1 DRRGVSA
8 RGIEG
13 GVPRRGPALRRGL
26 LRGGGRYGGPGFQ
39 DAAAGGCAAAPP
51 AAAGLSRRG
60 GARSRPRED
69 LRGGGAGGGGRLP
82 QRGPVEEVGRAAR
95 RQGGAGGD
103 RELGGSDLGLYVR
116 RPRAPRARRGRSAP
130 STAAGRQ
137 VPLAQAGGRSVR
149 ASRARDERACR
160 GDSAMAR
167 ELYATFETSMGA
179 IRVRLLPEE
188 APKTVENFVG
198 LATGTKA
205 WRDPA

>member
-1 DRRGVSA
+1 AGGDGGRREPERGGAPHRAGRAALPRSGRGGIGGKGQAQLARRRLRGGDRRGVSA

-39 DAAAGGCAAAPP
+39 DAAAGGGAAAPP

-103 RELGGSDLGLYVR
+103 R
-116 RPRAPRARRGRSAP
+116 
-130 STAAGRQ
+130 
-137 VPLAQAGGRSVR
+137 
-149 ASRARDERACR
+149 
-160 GDSAMAR
+160 
-167 ELYATFETSMGA
+167 
-179 IRVRLLPEE
+179 
-188 APKTVENFVG
+188 
-198 LATGTKA
+198 
-205 WRDPA
+205 